1 MLHTVIARDYH
12 RAVTQT
18 FAPQHVTDRRQRR
31 ARRQEGKEA

>member
-18 FAPQHVTDRRQRR
+18 IAAPFVNDRRQRR
-31 ARRQEGKEA
+31 ASGAGQHAA